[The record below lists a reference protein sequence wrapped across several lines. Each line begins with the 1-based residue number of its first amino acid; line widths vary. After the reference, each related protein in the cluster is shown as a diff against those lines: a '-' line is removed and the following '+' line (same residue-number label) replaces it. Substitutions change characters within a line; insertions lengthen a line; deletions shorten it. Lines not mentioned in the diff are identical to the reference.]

1 MILSR
6 RKLLLGALAMPS
18 ISSAAP
24 LLDIK
29 KGGGLFS
36 QVAYRGGGSTEKL
49 GNLYG
54 DHEPDLAPSTRLSP
68 DKSPQIH
75 ADRSLKLAFHNVNT
89 NEKMALKIGAKNKL
103 SSKQLS
109 QLHYFLRDWRQ
120 NEIKAID
127 GSVLKT
133 LIDICGEFAPRTG
146 AMDVQITSGY
156 RSKTTNN
163 MLRKTSNKVARRS
176 LHLQGRAID
185 FSLPN
190 VSIPQLSRM
199 AQKVCPGG
207 VGTYNTFVHIDSGPK
222 RAWGSA

>member
-24 LLDIK
+24 LFDIK

-36 QVAYRGGGSTEKL
+36 QVAYRGAGSTENL

-68 DKSPQIH
+68 EKPPQIS
-75 ADRSLKLAFHNVNT
+75 ADRTLKLALHNVNT
-89 NEKMALKIGAKNKL
+89 NEKMALKVGAKDKL
-103 SSKQLS
+103 TSKQLS

-120 NEIKAID
+120 NEIKEID

-133 LIDICGEFAPRTG
+133 LIDICGEFTARFG
-146 AMDVQITSGY
+146 ALEVRIASGY

-163 MLRKTSNKVARRS
+163 MLRKSSNKVARRS

-190 VSIPQLSRM
+190 VSISQLSRV
-199 AQKVCPGG
+199 AKKVCPGG

-222 RAWGSA
+222 RAWGAA